1 MNKYWLYIMSSNNKN
16 SIYIGVTNELKRRVL
31 QHKSKELKGF
41 SNKYN
46 CVNLV
51 YFEEYTKIENAIK
64 REKQLKV
71 WKREWKNNLI
81 NVNNHLWI
89 DLAINWE

>member
-1 MNKYWLYIMSSNNKN
+1 MSSNNKN

-51 YFEEYTKIENAIK
+51 YFVNIQYLYHIF
-64 REKQLKV
+64 R
-71 WKREWKNNLI
+71 
-81 NVNNHLWI
+81 NVECI
-89 DLAINWE
+89 IVTIRDGVG